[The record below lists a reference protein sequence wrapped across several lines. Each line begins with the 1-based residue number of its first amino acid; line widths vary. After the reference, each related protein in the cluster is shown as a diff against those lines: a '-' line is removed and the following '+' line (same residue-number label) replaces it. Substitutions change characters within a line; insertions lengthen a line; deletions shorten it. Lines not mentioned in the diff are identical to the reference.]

1 MFFDINK
8 GLKMDKKC
16 LVMLVMFGLFCPLVS
31 VFGQSKDVNEWG
43 TAYQNWYNR
52 DISIDAIMGVSVD
65 KAYLEILT
73 DSSKVKKKVIV
84 AVIDSGVDIE
94 HEDLRG
100 KIWVNQDEIPGNG
113 IDDDGNGYVD
123 DIHGWNFLGNS
134 EGENIQYETME
145 FTRIVRE
152 EGETNEVYQRALSMQ
167 EKEIAKREKEKE
179 NITAFSEIYTRARSI
194 IYSNTKILVNSLV
207 DLDKVQSS
215 NEAVV
220 ASKNF
225 LKDRYEMG
233 FSEES
238 MNEYLTYV
246 NDFLDYR
253 LNTEFDPRSVIGDDP
268 LDINDKK
275 YGNPD
280 VKGPA
285 GSHGTGV
292 AALIAAN
299 RANEI
304 GIDGIA
310 QNVEIMAIRS
320 TPDGD
325 ERDKDVALAIRYA
338 VDNGADI
345 INMSFGKN
353 FSPQKEF
360 VDAAVKYAEEEGVLL
375 VHAAG
380 NDGKNI
386 DEEENYPSA
395 TFLDGNKASN
405 WIEVG
410 ATAIYLDQKVAASFS
425 NYGQQQVDIFAPG
438 HDVITADTSS
448 YYNQISGTSFAAP
461 VVSGV
466 AALVLSY
473 YPDLSPAELID
484 ILMTSSYQ
492 FKRPR
497 KVLLPGDGE
506 KREKTKFKEL
516 SKSGGIVNAY
526 EALLE
531 AEKRQNLRA
540 QASN

>member
-1 MFFDINK
+1 
-8 GLKMDKKC
+8 MDKKC

-299 RANEI
+299 RANGI